1 MVVQDRFHYGTTRD
15 RAMQTMGS
23 MLTQEFPFVI
33 ILRIIHYLEVNWN
46 TAVKNM
52 SGTGDLGG
60 VMGIHYRFVVVCLG
74 RSSTTLRRS
83 NQQRF

>member
-1 MVVQDRFHYGTTRD
+1 MVAQDRLHYGTTRD
-15 RAMQTMGS
+15 HAMQTMGS

-33 ILRIIHYLEVNWN
+33 ILRIIHYIEVNWN
-46 TAVKNM
+46 IAIKNM
-52 SGTGDLGG
+52 SGTGDLGR
-60 VMGIHYRFVVVCLG
+60 VMGAHYRFVVVCLG